1 MRDFRKVI
9 FLFIIA
15 TFLLQMF
22 VMQQDEKAKIEK
34 PMVAVSTFSLY
45 DITKHISEDTVKI
58 INIIPFGVEPHT
70 YEPTPKS
77 MADITKSQL
86 VLYSGAGLEPWTDG
100 FEFKNRVVDIS
111 KYVKLRE
118 LNKDEHEHEHED
130 EHYVAHNNQC
140 SHSRIDPHYWLD
152 FSNMATATNIIT
164 KELIKI
170 SPSNE
175 KLYLKNRDNYLKMLE
190 KLDEEYKKT
199 LTECAL
205 DTVIVNHNAIG
216 YISSRYGFHVESL
229 SGFSPEAEP
238 SAKNMT
244 RLISHVKEHSVPT
257 IFFETFVSDR
267 AIKSIADEAKVSV
280 DVLQPLGNITADEA
294 KKKLTYEQ
302 MMYINLE
309 KISKALMCH

>member
-9 FLFIIA
+9 FLLIIA

-118 LNKDEHEHEHED
+118 LNKDEHD
-130 EHYVAHNNQC
+130 
-140 SHSRIDPHYWLD
+140 HYWLD

-190 KLDEEYKKT
+190 KLDEEYKKA

-216 YISSRYGFHVESL
+216 YLSSRYGFHVESL